1 MLFSERLTQNRRS
14 KKNWKLSKKIKKW
27 FVPSL
32 IPSCYKSNARNAK
45 KIIEMKVLVDIR
57 NEAKVPFVMEFLSS
71 QSYIKA
77 QPMSDAAAKLM
88 QDLKEAMNE
97 VKLHRQGKLKLKTAE
112 QLLNEL

>member
-1 MLFSERLTQNRRS
+1 LLFSERLTQNRRS

-27 FVPSL
+27 FV
-32 IPSCYKSNARNAK
+32 PSCYKSNARNAK

-112 QLLNEL
+112 QLLNQL